1 MEDQAF
7 RRERML
13 ASGLLR
19 EVSQDEA
26 AVLARLMEAREAEQR
41 PARALGQGSHDARDE
56 RAAGGQV
63 AEESPFGEE
72 VVGPHGARGRRPGR
86 RRSRA

>member
-26 AVLARLMEAREAEQR
+26 ALLARLMEAREAEQR
-41 PARALGQGSHDARDE
+41 PVRPRPE
-56 RAAGGQV
+56 AA
-63 AEESPFGEE
+63 
-72 VVGPHGARGRRPGR
+72 RRPMAASHAR
-86 RRSRA
+86 

>member
-41 PARALGQGSHDARDE
+41 PARARPEAGKRPLATGHAR
-56 RAAGGQV
+56 
-63 AEESPFGEE
+63 
-72 VVGPHGARGRRPGR
+72 
-86 RRSRA
+86 

>member
-26 AVLARLMEAREAEQR
+26 VMLARLMEAREAEQR
-41 PARALGQGSHDARDE
+41 PARAKSESASRPMATSLAR
-56 RAAGGQV
+56 
-63 AEESPFGEE
+63 
-72 VVGPHGARGRRPGR
+72 
-86 RRSRA
+86 